1 MHSFLLLVPLVVATQ
16 PTYTFDRAFT
26 PQDQIIPRIG
36 CGTGCHIEIEQL
48 SQPEELPSGWRRV
61 RVRRK
66 SWIYNYETKEKE
78 QVGFRDKSDGITE
91 GWNYPTVKMNSL
103 FLLLHPT

>member
-1 MHSFLLLVPLVVATQ
+1 MDNAFFAKTFVFLIGSQIPFSFNSG
-16 PTYTFDRAFT
+16 FI

-66 SWIYNYETKEKE
+66 SWIW
-78 QVGFRDKSDGITE
+78 I
-91 GWNYPTVKMNSL
+91 
-103 FLLLHPT
+103 